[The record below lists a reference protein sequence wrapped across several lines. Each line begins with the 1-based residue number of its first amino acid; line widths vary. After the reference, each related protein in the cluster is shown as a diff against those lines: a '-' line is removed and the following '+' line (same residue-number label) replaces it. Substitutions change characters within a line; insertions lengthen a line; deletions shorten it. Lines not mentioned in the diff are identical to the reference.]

1 MYLTDR
7 HRLLIR
13 ETLQEIEETPPPAEP
28 GVYGCGL
35 AIVGLVVL
43 VGFGI
48 VGPRFGVGAGVA
60 TPILVVGGGALV
72 IGMVL
77 SLTRSG
83 FTRKV
88 AGAATEAALSE
99 LEDGED
105 DEDVLLR
112 AATLLLAHAFVAS
125 GETMRS
131 TFDRSEAALRIGERM
146 PLVRAV
152 EEYLTS
158 SESMYPVFTTETS
171 EDPSLLDG
179 ESEEA

>member
-99 LEDGED
+99 LEAGED

>member
-28 GVYGCGL
+28 GLYGCGL

-48 VGPRFGVGAGVA
+48 LGPRLGVGAGVA

-72 IGMVL
+72 IGIVL
-77 SLTRSG
+77 SLTRGG

-112 AATLLLAHAFVAS
+112 AATLLLAHAFVTS
-125 GETMRS
+125 GPSMTS

-158 SESMYPVFTTETS
+158 SESMYPVFTTDTS
-171 EDPSLLDG
+171 DDDSLLDG
-179 ESEEA
+179 ESEDP

>member
-1 MYLTDR
+1 MYLTDG

-48 VGPRFGVGAGVA
+48 VSPRFGVGAGVA

-179 ESEEA
+179 ESEDA

>member
-1 MYLTDR
+1 MYLTDG

-35 AIVGLVVL
+35 AILGLVVL

-88 AGAATEAALSE
+88 AGAATEVALSE